1 MAATQSTMRD
11 LGTPASDFSLP
22 STDGTTVSRSD
33 FAGKPL
39 LIGFICNHCP
49 FVKHI
54 AGKLGELASTYA
66 NKGVAVVLISSND
79 ISSHPEDAPDNMPAF
94 LEQYGIAAPYLY
106 DESQEVAKAYGAACT
121 PDFFLFDGDH
131 TLFYRGQFDAARPGN
146 DEPVTGEDLSGA
158 VDAVLKG
165 SDPVEPQKPSMGC
178 NIKWKPGNEPA
189 FFSVR

>member
-11 LGTPASDFSLP
+11 LGTPAPDFSLP
-22 STDGTTVSRSD
+22 SPDGTTVSRND

-54 AGKLGELASTYA
+54 AGKLGELTSAYTK
-66 NKGVAVVLISSND
+66 KGVAVVLISSND

-94 LEQYGIAAPYLY
+94 LDQYGIAAPYLY
-106 DESQEVAKAYGAACT
+106 DETQEVAKAYEAACT

-131 TLFYRGQFDAARPGN
+131 KLFYRGQFDAARPGN
-146 DEPVTGEDLSGA
+146 DEPVTGEDLSRA
-158 VDAVLKG
+158 VDAVLERGK
-165 SDPVEPQKPSMGC
+165 PIEPQKPSMGC